1 MNTGG
6 APGMSGQVV
15 WIVDDDPKLGAL
27 LCEYLSNF
35 NFTPVYFS
43 DPTAAL
49 AAFQSSQGKSRQPEI
64 MVSDIMMPIMDGL
77 ALMKRIRQTSSVP
90 FVLLTARGELTDKV
104 LGLELGADDYLAK
117 PFEPREL
124 VARIQSILRRAG
136 ESLQRP
142 RIFQFRDIEIDAS
155 THAVVVDGSPVL
167 LTSTEFEVLEKLVT
181 SAGQIVSRES
191 LIEQT
196 RGIEWESYN
205 RSIDVMI
212 SKLRTKLKCDPQNPR
227 FIRTIRGAGYMFV
240 AQRREEQ

>member
-1 MNTGG
+1 MNKGG
-6 APGMSGQVV
+6 APGISGQVV
-15 WIVDDDPKLGAL
+15 WIVDDDLKLGAL
-27 LCEYLSNF
+27 LCEYLANF
-35 NFTPVYFS
+35 NFKTVYFS

-49 AAFQSSQGKSRQPEI
+49 LAFQSDQEKTQRPDLI
-64 MVSDIMMPIMDGL
+64 ISDIMMPVMDGL
-77 ALMKRIRQTSSVP
+77 AFMKKMRLDSSVP

-124 VARIQSILRRAG
+124 VARVQSILRRSRDAG
-136 ESLQRP
+136 KPS
-142 RIFQFRDIEIDAS
+142 RIFQFRDIEIDTS
-155 THAVVVDGSPVL
+155 THGVVVDGSSVL
-167 LTSTEFEVLEKLVT
+167 LTSTEFEVLEQLVT
-181 SAGQIVSRES
+181 HAGQIVSRDS

-227 FIRTIRGAGYMFV
+227 FIKTIRGAGYMFI
-240 AQRREEQ
+240 AQRREG

>member
-1 MNTGG
+1 MNKGG
-6 APGMSGQVV
+6 APGISRQVV

-35 NFTPVYFS
+35 NFTTVFFS

-49 AAFQSSQGKSRQPEI
+49 SLFQSGPGKTQLPDI
-64 MVSDIMMPIMDGL
+64 IVSDVMMPVMDGL
-77 ALMKRIRQTSSVP
+77 ALMKKIRAISSVP
-90 FVLLTARGELTDKV
+90 IVLLTARGDLTDKV

-124 VARIQSILRRAG
+124 VARVQSILRRSGDTAKR
-136 ESLQRP
+136 S
-142 RIFQFRDIEIDAS
+142 RIFQFRDIEIDTS
-155 THAVVVDGSPVL
+155 THGVVVDGNSVL
-167 LTSTEFEVLEKLVT
+167 LTSTEFEVLEQLVT
-181 SAGQIVSRES
+181 NSGQIVSRES

-227 FIRTIRGAGYMFV
+227 FIKTIRGAGYMFI
-240 AQRREEQ
+240 AQRREGQ